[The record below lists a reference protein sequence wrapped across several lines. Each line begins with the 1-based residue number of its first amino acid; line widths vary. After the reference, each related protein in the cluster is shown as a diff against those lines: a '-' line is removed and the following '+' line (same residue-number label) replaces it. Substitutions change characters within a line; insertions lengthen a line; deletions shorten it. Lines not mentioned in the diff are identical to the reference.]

1 MLGLSAIDHPTMTAH
16 YFKRYRMECDLRGRV
31 LAPAAL
37 PSGCFWTAWRSGLAE
52 RHALVKFQS
61 FRDELDAEVF
71 ESLGDYQGCLRL
83 MHDIADQPGFLAEA
97 TWLLTEADPQDD
109 LVGVDCGTIQGVI
122 VSQTSGCIQNV
133 GIIPSHRGQGLGRAL
148 VTQCLLGFQAAGMQ
162 RVTLEVTAD
171 NRAAVAL
178 YRQLGFTKMR
188 TMYRE
193 VEYEE
198 VGFA

>member
-1 MLGLSAIDHPTMTAH
+1 MTAH
-16 YFKRYRMECDLRGRV
+16 YFKRYRMECDLRSRV
-31 LAPAAL
+31 IVPPTLPA
-37 PSGCFWTAWRSGLAE
+37 GYFWTAWRPGLVE

-83 MHDIADQPGFLAEA
+83 MHDIAEQPGFLPEA
-97 TWLLTEADPQDD
+97 TWLLTEADPVDE
-109 LVGVDCGTIQGVI
+109 LIGVDCGTIQGVV
-122 VSQTSGCIQNV
+122 VSPTSGCIQNV
-133 GIIPSHRGQGLGRAL
+133 GIIPTHRGQGLGRAL
-148 VTQCLLGFQAAGMQ
+148 VTQCLLGYQAAGLQ

-171 NRAAVAL
+171 NRAAVEL
-178 YRQLGFTKMR
+178 YRQLGFTTLR

-198 VGFA
+198 VGYA